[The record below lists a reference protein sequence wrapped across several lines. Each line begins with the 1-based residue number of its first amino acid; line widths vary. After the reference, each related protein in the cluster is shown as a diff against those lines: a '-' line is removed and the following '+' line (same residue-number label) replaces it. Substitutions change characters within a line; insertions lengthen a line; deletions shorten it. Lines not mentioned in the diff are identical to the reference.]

1 MKKSYSLA
9 IVEPS
14 VMVREGLSKIICD
27 FTTQFHPIFKFDSLD
42 HLYSH
47 NWDIPPSVL
56 IINKLLFIGDSD
68 IKKKFDTY
76 APNCKI
82 IGLKS
87 GLLPNQSTDISE
99 ECINLYSK
107 PNEIAVLL
115 RKLIIS
121 EQEDH
126 NNNGISE
133 QYDLSEREIEVLV
146 SVAKGK
152 TNKEIAFEYNLS
164 IHTVM
169 SHRKNIAKKTG
180 IKSIS
185 GLTVYAL
192 INGLIEK

>member
-1 MKKSYSLA
+1 MRKSYSLA

-27 FTTQFHPIFKFDSLD
+27 FTTQFHTIFKFDSLE

-47 NWDIPPSVL
+47 HWDTPPSVL
-56 IINKLLFIGDSD
+56 IINKLLLIGDPD
-68 IKKKFDTY
+68 IKKRFDIY
-76 APNCKI
+76 DPNCKI
-82 IGLKS
+82 IGLQS
-87 GLLPNQSTDISE
+87 SLLPTNSTDCCE
-99 ECINLYSK
+99 ESINLYSK
-107 PNEIAVLL
+107 PNEIAILL
-115 RKLIIS
+115 RKLTIS
-121 EQEDH
+121 AQEDQ
-126 NNNGISE
+126 NINGVSE
-133 QYDLSEREIEVLV
+133 QYDLSEREIEVLI
-146 SVAKGK
+146 SVAKGM